1 MYTEFYG
8 LRELP
13 FSLTPDPRFLY
24 FTPSHK
30 EVLANLRYGITN
42 GKGLI
47 VVTGEVGTG
56 KTTIV
61 RWMLEHFDRT
71 VLVAYIFNPRL
82 TVNEFYQHVAQL
94 LNIQNWSTKSD
105 LMLELGRTL
114 EARSARG
121 LRTVLIIDEAQG
133 LAPFVLEEIRLLMNF
148 ESNTAK
154 FLQIIL
160 TGQPELREVLNSQE
174 LRQLKQRIALRSE
187 IQPLPN
193 VSETENYIMERLR
206 VAGAKEPNIF
216 SPEAIDF
223 IFRCSEGIPRQ
234 VNNLCDNAMLL
245 GYGAELPIIGR
256 KVIEEVAETFDM
268 LPRKDRSVLEAEYDQ
283 PAIFTREARDRMT
296 DERVE
301 MPAPRLVVEAPA
313 AKPFGEPPVTK
324 RVVDPAPA
332 PKLVV
337 EAPTAKPVGEP
348 PVAKRDVESAPAP
361 KPVTEPP
368 SPKLVVDPAP
378 APKLVVEPP
387 VRRLEPMLAEDPL
400 SLPEAPS
407 SPTMLRMPVVAPPA
421 RPNGHG
427 QVATQPR
434 PVGNG
439 VASGNGNGNGS
450 GASKPAAMV
459 NGNGLA
465 AHPPVANGNG
475 NGNGTANR
483 PSAVN
488 GNGSPRPM
496 PTAIASHPTAEVRG
510 NGSAVVRPE
519 PGPAAAVRPRERVG
533 KRH

>member
-114 EARSARG
+114 ETRSARG

-193 VSETENYIMERLR
+193 VTETENYILERLR

-268 LPRKDRSVLEAEYDQ
+268 LPRKERSVLEAEYDA
-283 PAIFTREARDRMT
+283 PAIFTREARDRFAE
-296 DERVE
+296 ERVE
-301 MPAPRLVVEAPA
+301 L
-313 AKPFGEPPVTK
+313 
-324 RVVDPAPA
+324 PA
-332 PKLVV
+332 PKI
-337 EAPTAKPVGEP
+337 
-348 PVAKRDVESAPAP
+348 VAEVALP
-361 KPVTEPP
+361 KPAAPR
-368 SPKLVVDPAP
+368 PASV
-378 APKLVVEPP
+378 AV
-387 VRRLEPMLAEDPL
+387 EDPL
-400 SLPEAPS
+400 SLPRTPQVNPNLMRQPMTAP
-407 SPTMLRMPVVAPPA
+407 T
-421 RPNGHG
+421 
-427 QVATQPR
+427 PR
-434 PVGNG
+434 P
-439 VASGNGNGNGS
+439 A
-450 GASKPAAMV
+450 
-459 NGNGLA
+459 
-465 AHPPVANGNG
+465 ANGNG
-475 NGNGTANR
+475 GAQPHPAGNGMAGRPAATNGNGAVK
-483 PSAVN
+483 PVSAVN
-488 GNGSPRPM
+488 GNGAAVRP
-496 PTAIASHPTAEVRG
+496 PVSKG
-510 NGSAVVRPE
+510 NGSAVPPPAANGNGASAVRPPVPANGAQRPMPSAHAVVRPPAPANGHGGNGSTGVRPE
-519 PGPAAAVRPRERVG
+519 PVDAPIARPRERVG
-533 KRH
+533 KRR

>member
-1 MYTEFYG
+1 MYTDFYG

-114 EARSARG
+114 ETRSARG

-193 VSETENYIMERLR
+193 VTETENYILERLR

-268 LPRKDRSVLEAEYDQ
+268 LPRKERSVLESEYDK
-283 PAIFTREARDRMT
+283 PAVFTREARDRFAE
-296 DERVE
+296 ERVE
-301 MPAPRLVVEAPA
+301 LPTPKIASE
-313 AKPFGEPPVTK
+313 
-324 RVVDPAPA
+324 PAPA
-332 PKLVV
+332 PK
-337 EAPTAKPVGEP
+337 APIAV
-348 PVAKRDVESAPAP
+348 
-361 KPVTEPP
+361 
-368 SPKLVVDPAP
+368 
-378 APKLVVEPP
+378 
-387 VRRLEPMLAEDPL
+387 EDPL
-400 SLPEAPS
+400 SLPAMPVKPE
-407 SPTMLRMPVVAPPA
+407 MLRQPQVAPALRPA
-421 RPNGHG
+421 ANGH
-427 QVATQPR
+427 VAPQPR
-434 PVGNG
+434 PAGNG
-439 VASGNGNGNGS
+439 AAAQPVVTNGNGAAKPAPNGNGNGT
-450 GASKPAAMV
+450 AVRTPVV
-459 NGNGLA
+459 NGNGA
-465 AHPPVANGNG
+465 AVRPPAPNGNGAGLRPPVANGNG
-475 NGNGTANR
+475 SAAARPAAPTNGAQRPAPAVTAPMR
-483 PSAVN
+483 PL
-488 GNGSPRPM
+488 
-496 PTAIASHPTAEVRG
+496 AEHRG
-510 NGSAVVRPE
+510 NGGTGVRPE
-519 PGPAAAVRPRERVG
+519 PVAPTPAARPRERVG
-533 KRH
+533 KRR

>member
-1 MYTEFYG
+1 MYTDFYG

-193 VSETENYIMERLR
+193 VSETENYILERLR

-268 LPRKDRSVLEAEYDQ
+268 LPRLERSVLEAHYDQ
-283 PAIFTREARDRMT
+283 PVIFTHEARQRMT
-296 DERVE
+296 EERVE
-301 MPAPRLVVEAPA
+301 MPARKIVTETAPPR
-313 AKPFGEPPVTK
+313 PV
-324 RVVDPAPA
+324 PAP
-332 PKLVV
+332 
-337 EAPTAKPVGEP
+337 
-348 PVAKRDVESAPAP
+348 
-361 KPVTEPP
+361 
-368 SPKLVVDPAP
+368 VD
-378 APKLVVEPP
+378 
-387 VRRLEPMLAEDPL
+387 DPL
-400 SLPEAPS
+400 SLPTPAVTPNLVRQ
-407 SPTMLRMPVVAPPA
+407 PLVAPPS
-421 RPNGHG
+421 RPLVASQPSNG
-427 QVATQPR
+427 QAAPQPR
-434 PVGNG
+434 PTGNG
-439 VASGNGNGNGS
+439 
-450 GASKPAAMV
+450 AAIR
-459 NGNGLA
+459 
-465 AHPPVANGNG
+465 PP
-475 NGNGTANR
+475 
-483 PSAVN
+483 AVN
-488 GNGSPRPM
+488 GNGMAKPAPALNGNGAAIRPQSPNGNGAAVRPLSANGNGAAVRPPSPNGNGAAIRPPVTQGNGMPAPRPAA
-496 PTAIASHPTAEVRG
+496 PVNGAQPQRLAPSVTAPIRPPVPGGG
-510 NGSAVVRPE
+510 NGAGIRPE
-519 PGPAAAVRPRERVG
+519 PAATPSPAARPRERVG
-533 KRH
+533 KRR

>member
-82 TVNEFYQHVAQL
+82 TVNEFYQHMAQL
-94 LNIQNWSTKSD
+94 LNLSNWSSKAE
-105 LMLELGRTL
+105 LMIELGRTL
-114 EARSARG
+114 EARHARG

-154 FLQIIL
+154 YLQIIL
-160 TGQPELREVLNSQE
+160 TGQPELRDVLNSQE

-193 VSETENYIMERLR
+193 VAETENYILERLR
-206 VAGAKEPNIF
+206 VAGASQPNIF

-223 IFRCSEGIPRQ
+223 IFRCSEGIPRL

-256 KVIEEVAETFDM
+256 RIVEEVAQTFDL
-268 LPRKDRSVLEAEYDQ
+268 LPRQDRTAAESGYDAA
-283 PAIFTREARDRMT
+283 PAFVRETREEAR
-296 DERVE
+296 
-301 MPAPRLVVEAPA
+301 
-313 AKPFGEPPVTK
+313 
-324 RVVDPAPA
+324 
-332 PKLVV
+332 
-337 EAPTAKPVGEP
+337 
-348 PVAKRDVESAPAP
+348 P
-361 KPVTEPP
+361 KP
-368 SPKLVVDPAP
+368 S
-378 APKLVVEPP
+378 
-387 VRRLEPMLAEDPL
+387 
-400 SLPEAPS
+400 
-407 SPTMLRMPVVAPPA
+407 
-421 RPNGHG
+421 
-427 QVATQPR
+427 
-434 PVGNG
+434 
-439 VASGNGNGNGS
+439 
-450 GASKPAAMV
+450 SKPA
-459 NGNGLA
+459 
-465 AHPPVANGNG
+465 PPRSINGNG
-475 NGNGTANR
+475 NGNGAAQPR
-483 PSAVN
+483 LAVDQ
-488 GNGSPRPM
+488 GAQPRLK
-496 PTAIASHPTAEVRG
+496 AEHG
-510 NGSAVVRPE
+510 
-519 PGPAAAVRPRERVG
+519 AARPRIDDSLGGDLLQMPG
-533 KRH
+533 KVSNRY

>member
-82 TVNEFYQHVAQL
+82 TVNEFYQHMAQL
-94 LNIQNWSTKSD
+94 LDIQNWSSKSD

-114 EARSARG
+114 EARQARG

-133 LAPFVLEEIRLLMNF
+133 LPPFVLEEIRLLMNF

-154 FLQIIL
+154 HLQIIL
-160 TGQPELREVLNSQE
+160 TGQPELRDVLNSQE

-193 VSETENYIMERLR
+193 VTETENYILERLR
-206 VAGAKEPNIF
+206 VAGATEPNIF

-223 IFRCSEGIPRQ
+223 IFRCSEGIPRL

-256 KVIEEVAETFDM
+256 KVIEEVAENFDL
-268 LPRKDRSVLEAEYDQ
+268 LPRKERSVLEAEYDHPTIFTSNAQDRMREEKMEQPKLRNGAQNGANHHRPETKNGHSRPATAPANGAARPVEMQ
-283 PAIFTREARDRMT
+283 PA
-296 DERVE
+296 
-301 MPAPRLVVEAPA
+301 
-313 AKPFGEPPVTK
+313 
-324 RVVDPAPA
+324 
-332 PKLVV
+332 
-337 EAPTAKPVGEP
+337 
-348 PVAKRDVESAPAP
+348 
-361 KPVTEPP
+361 
-368 SPKLVVDPAP
+368 
-378 APKLVVEPP
+378 
-387 VRRLEPMLAEDPL
+387 
-400 SLPEAPS
+400 
-407 SPTMLRMPVVAPPA
+407 
-421 RPNGHG
+421 
-427 QVATQPR
+427 
-434 PVGNG
+434 
-439 VASGNGNGNGS
+439 NGNGRPRVEQPVNG
-450 GASKPAAMV
+450 AARPLAARPA
-459 NGNGLA
+459 NGNGHLRVDQ
-465 AHPPVANGNG
+465 PVNGSARPHATGIANGNG
-475 NGNGTANR
+475 NGNG
-483 PSAVN
+483 AV
-488 GNGSPRPM
+488 
-496 PTAIASHPTAEVRG
+496 H
-510 NGSAVVRPE
+510 
-519 PGPAAAVRPRERVG
+519 PRERIIG
-533 KRH
+533 KRY

>member
-1 MYTEFYG
+1 MYTDFYG

-193 VSETENYIMERLR
+193 VTETENYILERLR

-216 SPEAIDF
+216 SPEAMDF

-268 LPRKDRSVLEAEYDQ
+268 LPNKDRSVLEAQYDR
-283 PAIFTREARDRMT
+283 PVIFTHEARQRMT
-296 DERVE
+296 EERVE
-301 MPAPRLVVEAPA
+301 MPARKIVTEAAPPR
-313 AKPFGEPPVTK
+313 
-324 RVVDPAPA
+324 PAP
-332 PKLVV
+332 V
-337 EAPTAKPVGEP
+337 PV
-348 PVAKRDVESAPAP
+348 
-361 KPVTEPP
+361 
-368 SPKLVVDPAP
+368 
-378 APKLVVEPP
+378 
-387 VRRLEPMLAEDPL
+387 EDPL
-400 SLPEAPS
+400 SLPVPQINPS
-407 SPTMLRMPVVAPPA
+407 SARQPLIAPPT
-421 RPNGHG
+421 RPPAASQATNG
-427 QVATQPR
+427 QATPQPR
-434 PVGNG
+434 PAGNG
-439 VASGNGNGNGS
+439 AAIRPAAANGNGM
-450 GASKPAAMV
+450 AKPAPAV
-459 NGNGLA
+459 NGNGA
-465 AHPPVANGNG
+465 AMRPPSPNGNG
-475 NGNGTANR
+475 AAVRPPSPNGNGTAIRTPIAPVNSMPAAR
-483 PSAVN
+483 QTSPVN
-488 GNGSPRPM
+488 GAHPQRPA
-496 PTAIASHPTAEVRG
+496 PSVTAPIRPPVPGGG
-510 NGSAVVRPE
+510 NGAGIRPE
-519 PGPAAAVRPRERVG
+519 PAATPSPAARPRERVG
-533 KRH
+533 KRR